1 MAILCCVCGTAIE
14 PNAMNMC
21 STCIAAEVDIA
32 EGIDLDAELLQCSG
46 CLRFQARPKG
56 VGQSTNG
63 AWLLCDWESTEL
75 MALCLKHVHGL
86 AKAKLMD
93 ANFIWTEQHS
103 KRVKV
108 KLTLQREVLNHALV
122 QNTCVVTYVIKNLQ
136 CPDCVKQFRNN
147 HWRVLVQV
155 RQKAEHKRTFFRL
168 EQLLLK
174 HKAHEDAIG
183 ITPVKDGVDFYFGTK
198 SSGEKFLHFL
208 ATRVPM
214 RSKSASKMVSENVR
228 QNTANMQTVFSVE
241 LCPVSKDDLVLLPPK
256 TAQSCSSLAQ
266 LALCA
271 RTTGLLHFVD
281 PKTGRRGELQA
292 DKFWKVPFLP
302 LETSPHMVEFIV
314 LDVEPVDATHGH
326 QGQKPT
332 GISTANA
339 HVVVADIEV
348 ARASDFGMNDTTFV
362 VRSHLGGLLD
372 AGDSVKGYDLSA
384 SNFGTRFTYALKDEL
399 PDVVLV
405 RKIYPREQAS
415 SKGKKDKQKK
425 LKKLMG
431 DEHGATRSKAE
442 ASRHE
447 REFEEFEQDFLEE
460 QEFDEDEDED
470 EEQVAVDGDEEEKK
484 GNGEEEKEA
493 AVASALDAL
502 TLSS

>member
-1 MAILCCVCGTAIE
+1 MCGTTIE

-46 CLRFQARPKG
+46 CLRFQSRPKG
-56 VGQSTNG
+56 VGQSTQG
-63 AWLLCDWESTEL
+63 AWVACDWESTEL

-108 KLTLQREVLNHALV
+108 KLTLQREVLNHAVV
-122 QNTCVVTYVIKNLQ
+122 QNSCVVTYVIKNLQ

-183 ITPVKDGVDFYFGTK
+183 ISTAKDGVDFYFGTK
-198 SSGEKFLHFL
+198 SAGEKFLHFL
-208 ATRVPM
+208 SSRVPM

-241 LCPVSKDDLVLLPPK
+241 LCPISKDDLVLLPPK
-256 TAQSCSSLAQ
+256 TAQSCSSLAP

-271 RTTGLLHFVD
+271 RTTALVHFVD
-281 PKTGRRGELQA
+281 PRTGRRGELQA

-302 LETSPHMVEFIV
+302 LDTSPHMVEFIV
-314 LDVEPVDATHGH
+314 LDVEPVHATHGH
-326 QGQKPT
+326 GQQQGQKS
-332 GISTANA
+332 GG

-348 ARASDFGMNDTTFV
+348 ARASDFGVNDTTFV
-362 VRSHLGGLLD
+362 VRSHLGGLLE
-372 AGDSVKGYDLSA
+372 AGDSVKGYDLSSA
-384 SNFGTRFTYALKDEL
+384 NFGTRFTYSLKDEL

-405 RKIYPREQAS
+405 RKIYPREQSS
-415 SKGKKDKQKK
+415 SKADRKDKKR
-425 LKKLMG
+425 LKKLTA
-431 DEHGATRSKAE
+431 DERGAKLSKAE
-442 ASRHE
+442 ASRYE
-447 REFEEFEQDFLEE
+447 REFEQFEEEFLEE
-460 QEFDEDEDED
+460 QELGED
-470 EEQVAVDGDEEEKK
+470 EEDEEDQEEFVPVEDEGEEEPLASNDGDEEKHAEV
-484 GNGEEEKEA
+484 A
-493 AVASALDAL
+493 ATLDAL
-502 TLSS
+502 ALAS